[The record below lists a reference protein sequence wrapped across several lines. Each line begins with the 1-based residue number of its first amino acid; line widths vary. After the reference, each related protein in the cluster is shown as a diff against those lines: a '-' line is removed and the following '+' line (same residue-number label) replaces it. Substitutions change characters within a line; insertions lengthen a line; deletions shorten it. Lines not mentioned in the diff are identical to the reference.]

1 MECGWI
7 PVFLYALL
15 GACGLG
21 VIYLILR
28 TIREGIDR
36 VKSLE
41 IFLALAGLAVSIVG
55 LLIDLQGLCNR
66 QWFALDIR
74 SPPPNAQV
82 AIEDYANGSAH
93 LRVQGTSQ
101 RVFEDEELYI
111 YVLVHPV
118 QPYAEGWWITAPVR
132 PTSDD
137 GWWKADVW
145 IGSPQSPVQPGHR
158 FELVAAIAPPGMDA
172 LYQPVPEPGSLNPL
186 ARSRSVEF
194 TVGAI
199 ITPTPTPTPSPTATP
214 THTPTPTSTPTWTPT
229 PTDTATPTPTPTPTD
244 TTTPTPTPTPTPRT
258 LTIADFDRCNNVNNL
273 GGEMGAAYDP
283 NQPSRLTESY
293 LSAPQRGCVALL
305 EYHLADDGWVAF
317 WIKLRDADLAP
328 YSTLSF
334 WARADNAVAVT
345 IKVELKPAGT
355 DQTAFVRQ
363 PLNLTENW
371 QRFSIPLQRFSLPSR
386 AQMNELVFTL
396 EARQVGAPDGV
407 LWLDAISVRE

>member
-1 MECGWI
+1 MSFGWI
-7 PVFLYALL
+7 SVILYVLL
-15 GACGLG
+15 GACGL
-21 VIYLILR
+21 VMAYLILQAVR
-28 TIREGIDR
+28 KGIDR
-36 VKSLE
+36 VKLLE
-41 IFLALAGLAVSIVG
+41 ILLTLTGLAISIVG
-55 LLIDLQGLCNR
+55 LLLDWQGTYNR
-66 QWFALDIR
+66 KWFALDIR

-82 AIEDYANGSAH
+82 AIEDYVNGSAH
-93 LRVQGTSQ
+93 LRVQGASQ
-101 RVFEDEELYI
+101 RVVEDEELYI

-214 THTPTPTSTPTWTPT
+214 THTPTPTSTPTLTP
-229 PTDTATPTPTPTPTD
+229 APTD

-293 LSAPQRGCVALL
+293 VSAPQRGCVARL
-305 EYHLADDGWVAF
+305 EYHLADDGWMAF

-328 YSTLSF
+328 YNTLSF

-345 IKVELKPAGT
+345 LKMELKPAGT
-355 DQTAFVRQ
+355 DQIAFVDQ

-396 EARQVGAPDGV
+396 EARQFGAPDGV